1 MGLFT
6 RKPLSVVLAQA
17 KEEGEHSLKRG
28 LGAFDLTMLGIGSVI
43 GAGIFVLTGQAAA
56 QHAGPAIVLS
66 YVLGGI
72 VCALAALCYAELAAM
87 IPVSGSAYT
96 YTYAT
101 LGEFFAWLIAWDL
114 IVEYLF
120 AASTVSVGWSGYA
133 VGLLHDLGIN
143 IPHALADAPFK
154 AGEGF
159 HLVRTGD
166 ILNVPAVLV
175 ILFTAGILIAGIT
188 QSKIFNNVVVAIKV
202 GVVLLVIVFGF
213 AHVNPANW
221 HPFIPPVE
229 TDPVTGHSKYGLPGI
244 FTAAGV
250 IFFAYIGFE
259 TISTAGQEAKNPQKT
274 MPIGILSALTVCT
287 VLYLLMCLVITG
299 LAPFRDLD
307 VPAPVYVAVDN
318 VGRSLAWLKPV
329 VTIGATIGL
338 FSTMLSLLY
347 GQSRIFYAMGRDGLF
362 PPAFAWV
369 HSKRRTP
376 WFGTLIVSLLA
387 ALMGGLFP
395 IGLLGEL
402 VSVGTLLAFALIC
415 AGVIYLRIKEPQM
428 ERPFK
433 TPLWQVTAPLGVVA
447 CLYLVFSL
455 PMVTFVRLFVW
466 MLIGLVV
473 YFLYAHRNAKYR
485 ESAITEASAA
495 AE

>member
-6 RKPLSVVLAQA
+6 RKPLEVLLAQA
-17 KEEGEHSLKRG
+17 NEEGKQSLKRG
-28 LGAFDLTMLGIGSVI
+28 LGAFNLTTLGIGSVI

-72 VCALAALCYAELAAM
+72 VCALAALCYAELSAM

-96 YTYAT
+96 YAYAT
-101 LGEFFAWLIAWDL
+101 LGEFVAWLIAWDL

-120 AASTVSVGWSGYA
+120 AASTVSVGWSGYF
-133 VGLLHDLGIN
+133 VGLLREVGIH
-143 IPHALADAPFK
+143 IPAILSDAPFK

-159 HLVRTGD
+159 HIVTTGA

-175 ILFTAGILIAGIT
+175 LLFTAGILILGIT
-188 QSKIFNNVVVAIKV
+188 ESAMFNNVVVLIKV
-202 GVVLLVIVFGF
+202 GVVLLVIAFGF
-213 AHVNPANW
+213 AHVHPANW

-229 TDPVTGHSKYGLPGI
+229 INPVTHHQRYGLAGI

-259 TISTAGQEAKNPQKT
+259 TISTAGQEAINPQRT
-274 MPIGILSALTVCT
+274 MPIGILASLTICT
-287 VLYLLMCLVITG
+287 ILYLLMCLVITG
-299 LAPFRDLD
+299 MTSFRNLD
-307 VPAPVYVAVDN
+307 VPAPVYVAVDA
-318 VGRSLAWLKPV
+318 VGPSLAWLKPV

-347 GQSRIFYAMGRDGLF
+347 GQSRIFFAMGRDGLL
-362 PPAFAWV
+362 PKAFGWV
-369 HSKRRTP
+369 HPKWRTP
-376 WFGTLIVSLLA
+376 WFGTLITALFA

-395 IGLLGEL
+395 IGLLGEM

-415 AGVIYLRIKEPQM
+415 AGVVYLRITAPEMK
-428 ERPFK
+428 RPFK
-433 TPLWQVTAPLGVVA
+433 TPLWQFTAPAGVIA
-447 CLYLVFSL
+447 CLYLVMSL
-455 PMVTFVRLFVW
+455 PIETFARLFIW
-466 MLIGLVV
+466 MAIGLVV
-473 YFLYAHRNAKYR
+473 YFGYAARNSKYR
-485 ESAITEASAA
+485 EGAVIATTP